1 MPVMCDGL
9 STLYHDLLSG
19 SYDCVDRIV
28 LNAYFRMGHD
38 PGGFRLWWRQLTGS
52 DATLDNAHVM
62 RLAGRFARRI
72 RGYAKAHNIPV
83 VNCSVGERKHDIAEE
98 YRAKTTVTQGLFLVL
113 VGRAQAPVW
122 DISANHHIE
131 RKKPMPYVNHYSF
144 HILDEEWG
152 HITIKISGHPPFPA
166 QIMLNGHEYVACQA
180 RKAGIAF
187 IKQGNCFTEISQPAA
202 LAKIAETLSEQRTIG
217 RLSQL
222 CDRWI
227 YSACLGFALDLEEQ
241 RASRFRYQYSNYQI
255 EYSRNLVFE
264 VGGHMDQVFQALI
277 DRSRVLLDLK
287 TVRTIL
293 GGKHRPKYRSRKKRA
308 AEWEVAVER
317 PTYDLTIFK
326 LNCGS
331 LTLKIY
337 TKGER
342 VLRIEAIAHN
352 TRQLGCGREL
362 EKFPAIISRLK
373 AVLER
378 FTEALSCINPC
389 FIADQTLERLPVP
402 SRVGRVT
409 VGGIDLNKPRMRWVA
424 EAIIALSVCSDGF
437 TVSDLAARIGALG
450 KQTAGQY
457 GPTRAAYDLKK
468 FRGQQIV
475 RRIGQTRRYQAN
487 PVGLKAITALII
499 LRDKAIKPLLAAAQ
513 ELRQHRVAQ
522 NPRPLD
528 VHYEAVR
535 SAMRG
540 VFDEL
545 GIAA

>member
-1 MPVMCDGL
+1 MGDGL
-9 STLYHDLLSG
+9 STLYQDLLTG

-62 RLAGRFARRI
+62 RLAGRFGRRI
-72 RGYAKAHNIPV
+72 RGYAKANNIPV
-83 VNCSVGERKHDIAEE
+83 VNCSAGERKHDIAEE
-98 YRAKTTVTQGLFLVL
+98 YLGKTTITQGLFLIL

-122 DISANHHIE
+122 DVSANHHIE
-131 RKKPMPYVNHYSF
+131 KKKPMPYVNHYSF
-144 HILDEEWG
+144 HILDAEWG

-180 RKAGIAF
+180 RKAGITF
-187 IKQGNCFTEISQPAA
+187 TKQGNCFTDVSSPAD

-227 YSACLGFALDLEEQ
+227 YSACLCFALDLEEQ
-241 RASRFRYQYSNYQI
+241 RLSGFHYQYSNYQI
-255 EYSRNLVFE
+255 EYSRNLIFE
-264 VGGHMDQVFQALI
+264 VGGQMEQVFQALI

-287 TVRTIL
+287 TIKTVL
-293 GGKHRPKYRSRKKRA
+293 GCKRRPKYRSRKKRA

-317 PTYDLTIFK
+317 PVYDLTIFK
-326 LNCGS
+326 LHCGG

-342 VLRIEAIAHN
+342 VLRIEVIVHN
-352 TRQLGCGREL
+352 TRELDCGRAL
-362 EKFPAIISRLK
+362 DKFPEIVSRLK

-378 FTEALSCINPC
+378 FADALSCVNAC
-389 FIADQTLERLPVP
+389 FIADQTLERLPTA
-402 SRVGRVT
+402 SRVGKVT

-424 EAIIALSVCSDGF
+424 EAVIALSAASDGF
-437 TVSDLAARIGALG
+437 TASELAARVCTLG
-450 KQTAGQY
+450 KQTPAQY

-475 RRIGQTRRYQAN
+475 QRIGQTRHYEAA
-487 PVGLKAITALII
+487 PAGLRAITALVV
-499 LRDKAIKPLLAAAQ
+499 LRNKAIKPLLAAAQ
-513 ELRQHRVAQ
+513 ELRPRRGAQ
-522 NPRPLD
+522 SPTPLD
-528 VHYEAVR
+528 AHYDAVR
-535 SAMRG
+535 AAMRG
-540 VFDEL
+540 VFHEL

>member
-1 MPVMCDGL
+1 MSEGL
-9 STLYHDLLSG
+9 STRYQDLLSG

-52 DATLDNAHVM
+52 DATLDNAHLM
-62 RLAGRFARRI
+62 RLAGRFSRRI
-72 RGYAKAHNIPV
+72 RGYAKAHNVPV
-83 VNCSVGERKHDIAEE
+83 VDCAAGERKHDIAED
-98 YRAKTTVTQGLFLVL
+98 YLGRTTIKEGLFLIL

-122 DISANHHIE
+122 DIGANHHIE

-144 HILDEEWG
+144 HILDAEWG

-187 IKQGNCFTEISQPAA
+187 TKQGNCFTVVSDPAA

-217 RLSQL
+217 RLRQL

-227 YSACLGFALDLEEQ
+227 YSACLSFALNLDEQ
-241 RASRFRYQYSNYQI
+241 RASCFRYQYSNYQI
-255 EYSRNLVFE
+255 EYSRNLLFE
-264 VGGHMDQVFQALI
+264 VGGHMEQVFQALI

-293 GGKHRPKYRSRKKRA
+293 GGKHRPKYRSGKKRA

-362 EKFPAIISRLK
+362 EKFPEIISCLK

-378 FTEALSCINPC
+378 FAEALSCIDPC
-389 FIADQTLERLPVP
+389 FIADATLERLPAP
-402 SRVGRVT
+402 SRVGKVI
-409 VGGIDLNKPRMRWVA
+409 VGGIDLNKPRMRWAA
-424 EAIIALSVCSDGF
+424 EAIIALSACSDGF
-437 TVSDLAARIGALG
+437 TASDVAARVRTLG
-450 KQTAGQY
+450 RQTPSQY

-468 FRGQQIV
+468 FRGQEIV
-475 RRIGQTRRYQAN
+475 QRIGQNRRYQTN
-487 PVGLKAITALII
+487 PAGLKAITALIV
-499 LRDKAIKPLLAAAQ
+499 LTDKAIKPLLAAAQ
-513 ELRQHRVAQ
+513 GLRPSRGAR

-528 VHYEAVR
+528 AHHDAVR

-540 VFDEL
+540 VFNEL

>member
-1 MPVMCDGL
+1 MGDGL
-9 STLYHDLLSG
+9 STLYQDLLTG

-62 RLAGRFARRI
+62 RLAGRFGRRI
-72 RGYAKAHNIPV
+72 RGYAKANNIPV
-83 VNCSVGERKHDIAEE
+83 VNCSAGERKHDIAEE
-98 YRAKTTVTQGLFLVL
+98 YLGKTTITQGLFLIL

-122 DISANHHIE
+122 DVSANHHIE

-144 HILDEEWG
+144 HILDAEWG

-180 RKAGIAF
+180 RKAGITF
-187 IKQGNCFTEISQPAA
+187 TKQGNCFTDVSSPAD

-227 YSACLGFALDLEEQ
+227 YSACLCFALDLEEQ
-241 RASRFRYQYSNYQI
+241 RLSGFHYQYSNYQI
-255 EYSRNLVFE
+255 EYSRNLIFE
-264 VGGHMDQVFQALI
+264 VGGQMEQVFQALI

-287 TVRTIL
+287 TIKTVL
-293 GGKHRPKYRSRKKRA
+293 GCKRRPKYRSRKKRA

-317 PTYDLTIFK
+317 PVYDLTIFK
-326 LNCGS
+326 LHCGG

-342 VLRIEAIAHN
+342 VLRIEVIVHN
-352 TRQLGCGREL
+352 TRELDCGRAL
-362 EKFPAIISRLK
+362 DKFPEIVSRLK

-378 FTEALSCINPC
+378 FADALSCVNAC
-389 FIADQTLERLPVP
+389 FIADQTLERLPTA
-402 SRVGRVT
+402 SRVGKVT

-424 EAIIALSVCSDGF
+424 EAVIALSAASDGF
-437 TVSDLAARIGALG
+437 TASELAARVCTLG
-450 KQTAGQY
+450 KQTPAQY

-475 RRIGQTRRYQAN
+475 QRIGQTRHYEAA
-487 PVGLKAITALII
+487 PAGLRAITALVV
-499 LRDKAIKPLLAAAQ
+499 LRNKAIKPLLAAAQ
-513 ELRQHRVAQ
+513 ELRPRRGAQ
-522 NPRPLD
+522 NPTPLD
-528 VHYEAVR
+528 AHYDAVR
-535 SAMRG
+535 AAMRG
-540 VFDEL
+540 VFHEL